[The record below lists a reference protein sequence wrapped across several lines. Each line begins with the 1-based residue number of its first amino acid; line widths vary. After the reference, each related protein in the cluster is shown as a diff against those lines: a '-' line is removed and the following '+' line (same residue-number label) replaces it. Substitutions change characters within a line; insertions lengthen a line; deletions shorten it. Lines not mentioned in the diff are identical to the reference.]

1 MEDDAGIESGGEGFE
16 TSTFSFGDLDL
27 STENSGPA
35 FGTPP
40 EQQQTAEAPQGQR
53 ENPAWAALKDKLPK
67 EFHPQIDPI
76 LRDWDQ
82 GVNQRFETTKA
93 RYSPYDEIIN
103 QGYDPQE
110 LIQAKAIID
119 QMNQSP
125 LDFYENLKGVLL
137 REGMIEEAQQV
148 QQMQNEEE
156 QQQQEQVNPE
166 LAKLREEHNALVST
180 LQSAAQADAQAQ
192 NDARLDQQIAGE
204 MEFIESKVGEIPEW
218 AKVEIINRAA
228 LMTEQTGQPVT
239 LVDAYREFQRLR
251 QQILSVPRPGAQAPR
266 VVPGGGGF
274 PAVQRD
280 REALR
285 TEEGRSAAIA
295 EIVARNQQ

>member
-1 MEDDAGIESGGEGFE
+1 MEDDAGIESGGNEGGFE
-16 TSTFSFGDLDL
+16 SFSFADLE
-27 STENSGPA
+27 TPENSGPA

-103 QGYDPQE
+103 QGYDPAE

-125 LDFYENLKGVLL
+125 LEFYENLKGLLL

-148 QQMQNEEE
+148 QQMQNEELQE
-156 QQQQEQVNPE
+156 QQQREVDPALAALQE
-166 LAKLREEHNALVST
+166 KHDALVNT
-180 LQSAAQADAQAQ
+180 LQSAAEADARAQ
-192 NDARLDQQIAGE
+192 YDAQLDQQIASE
-204 MEFIESKVGEIPEW
+204 MEFIESKVGQIPEW

-228 LMTEQTGQPVT
+228 IMTDQTGQTVS
-239 LVDAYREFQRLR
+239 LVDAYKEFQRLR
-251 QQILSVPRPGAQAPR
+251 QQILSVPRGQGP
-266 VVPGGGGF
+266 
-274 PAVQRD
+274 
-280 REALR
+280 
-285 TEEGRSAAIA
+285 S
-295 EIVARNQQ
+295 